1 MRGKI
6 IRELWLS
13 GGGGGLGEVGVLFY
27 AHKNKPPCLS
37 SQQTASFRVGQRC
50 LIGPK
55 TLMKTGQPLLIDL
68 PAGELTIQYNT
79 CMHTHT
85 PTYLIFPDVLFRV
98 SQMTCNTPSAL
109 TGLHTSPDTYPML
122 IWTQAQRSL
131 NYVVRYKTTSHW

>member
-1 MRGKI
+1 MAGA
-6 IRELWLS
+6 
-13 GGGGGLGEVGVLFY
+13 GGGRLGEVGVLFY
-27 AHKNKPPCLS
+27 AHKNQPPCLKS
-37 SQQTASFRVGQRC
+37 SQRTASFRVGQRC

-98 SQMTCNTPSAL
+98 SQMHVTHLQLLQGCIHPPIHTLCLYGPRPR
-109 TGLHTSPDTYPML
+109 GL
-122 IWTQAQRSL
+122 
-131 NYVVRYKTTSHW
+131 